1 MVMSFTYAI
10 KTGALKEFLQKV
22 KSKELGV
29 PDKVNRDYLKSIG
42 YTSSNDLPIIRVL
55 KSIGF
60 IDKSNIPTQYF
71 RDFRTERSG
80 QVMVAGLRKAYSEL
94 FKTYP
99 RPRERGREELENFF
113 AMNKPSLKKFTLGL
127 YVDTFKTLCEFADFK
142 AIPIKEA
149 EAAKPGKEIMEVAKV
164 TTQVPTSITVNLNIH
179 LPATEDARVY
189 EKIFKSLDQVETSP
203 AYSLFAASQT
213 FLL

>member
-1 MVMSFTYAI
+1 MAMSFTYAI
-10 KTGALKEFLQKV
+10 KTGALGEFLKKV

-29 PDKVNRDYLKSIG
+29 PDRVNRDYLRSIG

-55 KSIGF
+55 KAIGF

-80 QVMVAGLRKAYSEL
+80 QVMAAALRKAYSEL
-94 FKTYP
+94 FKIYP
-99 RPRERGREELENFF
+99 EPHKKGKEELENFF
-113 AMNKPSLKKFTLGL
+113 AKSKPSLKKFTLRL

-142 AIPIKEA
+142 AVPIKEA
-149 EAAKPGKEIMEVAKV
+149 EVTKPEKELVEVAKV
-164 TTQVPTSITVNLNIH
+164 PTHVPTGITVNLNIH

-189 EKIFKSLDQVETSP
+189 EKIFKALKDI
-203 AYSLFAASQT
+203 
-213 FLL
+213 LLKLES